1 MSDPDVPDPAGAAWL
16 LELETRS
23 RRQGSGIT
31 GRQLAGHWRLVDLW
45 NRAARPQ
52 PAQARL
58 LQALQASLEIQ
69 PAGSEEGGEPAGL
82 ELRNSVRLGALE
94 LAFEGPG
101 WLEGRRPLLRFRFA
115 GMQLKLG
122 GWQLW
127 QRSLPAAD
135 QGGEAFFAL
144 IGSGRD
150 DQGRWLLARGRGGG
164 LARWRCP

>member
-1 MSDPDVPDPAGAAWL
+1 MSDPDMSDPAGAAWL

-31 GRQLAGHWRLVDLW
+31 GRQLAGHWRLVELW
-45 NRAARPQ
+45 NREARPQ

-58 LQALQASLEIQ
+58 LQALQARLDIQ
-69 PAGSEEGGEPAGL
+69 PAGSQVPGEAAGL
-82 ELRNSVRLGALE
+82 ELRNSVGLGALE
-94 LAFEGPG
+94 LAFQGSG

-115 GMQLKLG
+115 GMQLNLG
-122 GWQLW
+122 TWRLW
-127 QRSLPAAD
+127 QQNLPAAD
-135 QGGEAFFAL
+135 QGGGPFFAL
-144 IGSGRD
+144 IGTGCD